1 MSPTGTMQPGRISR
15 RVPSCRRC
23 TSSSITSDIAV
34 TDLIL
39 RDYHTLDECRRIV
52 ELEKT
57 IWGYTDSEDLVPAS
71 MLFLTAKR
79 GGILIAAERAAG
91 SLAGFAFSLA
101 SIVDGRPAQWSH
113 RMGVVPECR
122 ATGRGRTLKLAQ
134 RARALALGVD
144 LIEWTFDPLQA
155 VNAHLNFAKLGA
167 IATTY
172 EVNIYG
178 DSSSVLHRGTP
189 TDRLI
194 AEWWIQRPHVER
206 RIAAGPFTARDS
218 RVGEAGVLNAP
229 SPRDPWDVPAE
240 ATLPVDGDRV
250 MIRVPARFTEM
261 QAEQPD
267 LALAWRLQTRELF
280 TAGFARGYRA
290 VDFLKDGRG
299 GGAYLLAEAA
309 EPER

>member
-1 MSPTGTMQPGRISR
+1 VT
-15 RVPSCRRC
+15 
-23 TSSSITSDIAV
+23 TSIR
-34 TDLIL
+34 DL
-39 RDYHTLDECRRIV
+39 RTLDDCRRIV
-52 ELEKT
+52 ELEKA
-57 IWGYTDSEDLVPAS
+57 IWGYTDADDLVPAI
-71 MLFLTAKR
+71 MLFLCAKR
-79 GGILIAAERAAG
+79 GGILIAAERDG
-91 SLAGFAFSLA
+91 GVWDGFAFSMA

-113 RMGVVPECR
+113 MMGVVPGSRE
-122 ATGRGRTLKLAQ
+122 AGLGRQLKLAQ
-134 RARALALGVD
+134 RDRALAMGIE

-206 RIAAGPFTARDS
+206 RIAAPSPGAAGRIVARD
-218 RVGEAGVLNAP
+218 RGAADAPVLNEP
-229 SPRDPWDVPAE
+229 VSREPWDVPA
-240 ATLPVDGDRV
+240 AAARPVEGPRV
-250 MIRVPARFTEM
+250 LIRVPARFTDM
-261 QAEQPD
+261 QAAQPD

-280 TAGFARGYRA
+280 TSCFARGYRA

-299 GGAYLLAEAA
+299 GGAYLLAAPA
-309 EPER
+309 F

>member
-1 MSPTGTMQPGRISR
+1 MT
-15 RVPSCRRC
+15 
-23 TSSSITSDIAV
+23 TSIR
-34 TDLIL
+34 DL
-39 RDYHTLDECRRIV
+39 RTLDECRRIV
-52 ELEKT
+52 DLEKA
-57 IWGYTDSEDLVPAS
+57 IWGYTDTEDLVPAI
-71 MLFLTAKR
+71 MLFLSAKR
-79 GGILIAAERAAG
+79 GGILIAAEREDGAWD
-91 SLAGFAFSLA
+91 GFAFSMA

-113 RMGVVPECR
+113 MMGVVPGSRE
-122 ATGRGRTLKLAQ
+122 AGLGRRLKLAQ
-134 RARALALGVD
+134 RDRALAMGLD

-218 RVGEAGVLNAP
+218 SVGDARVLNEPA
-229 SPRDPWDVPAE
+229 SRDPWDVAA
-240 ATLPVDGDRV
+240 ATVRAVAGPRV
-250 MIRVPARFTEM
+250 MIRVPARFTGM

-280 TAGFARGYRA
+280 TACFARGYRA
-290 VDFLKDGRG
+290 VDFLKDSRG
-299 GGAYLLAEAA
+299 GGAYLLALPRAD
-309 EPER
+309 